1 MVGSLKKDNAAP
13 GLEML
18 KRTKIKRTKIA
29 QLSRLNCAGFNHK
42 IKINTCCNKTEYVE
56 LHQLVSYLKT
66 CTKTTE
72 FSLITYTTRSSHKK
86 SPKKIE
92 TNFKDTSDD

>member
-29 QLSRLNCAGFNHK
+29 QLSRLNCGGFNHN
-42 IKINTCCNKTEYVE
+42 IKINTCCNNTPYVE

-66 CTKTTE
+66 HTKTTE
-72 FSLITYTTRSSHKK
+72 FSLITSGLHHTFLAQEESQENRKK
-86 SPKKIE
+86 
-92 TNFKDTSDD
+92 F